1 MGAPAL
7 ELEIRKVLLTGV
19 TGSYISF
26 DDKFIKFPYVNV
38 TLVASSV
45 SLSSGSN
52 VNASV
57 RNVSV
62 SGFDLEFSDTFTGYV
77 HYMAA
82 RSE

>member
-1 MGAPAL
+1 MAAL
-7 ELEIRKVLLTGV
+7 ELEVRKVLLKTV

-26 DDKFIKFPYVNV
+26 EDEFVKYPYVNV
-38 TLVASSV
+38 TLSGTVA
-45 SLSSGSN
+45 GQEN

-62 SGFDLEFSDTFTGYV
+62 SGFDLEFSDIFTGYV

>member
-1 MGAPAL
+1 MSAPAL
-7 ELEIRKVLLTGV
+7 ELEVRKVELTAV

-26 DDKFIKFPYVNV
+26 EDKFIKFPYVNV
-38 TLVASSV
+38 TIVASS
-45 SLSSGSN
+45 LLMASSSN
-52 VNASV
+52 INASV

-62 SGFDLEFSDTFTGYV
+62 SGFDLEFSEVFTGYV

>member
-1 MGAPAL
+1 MSAPAL
-7 ELEIRKVLLTGV
+7 ELEVRKVLLSAV

-38 TLVASSV
+38 TLAPIDGAV
-45 SLSSGSN
+45 SGSN

>member
-7 ELEIRKVLLTGV
+7 ELEIRQVSLSSV

-26 DDKFIKFPYVNV
+26 SDTFIKYPYVNIV
-38 TLVASSV
+38 LIPGLA
-45 SLSSGSN
+45 GQDN
-52 VNASV
+52 VNAFIS
-57 RNVSV
+57 NVSI
-62 SGFDLEFSDTFTGYV
+62 SGFDLEFSDVFTGYV